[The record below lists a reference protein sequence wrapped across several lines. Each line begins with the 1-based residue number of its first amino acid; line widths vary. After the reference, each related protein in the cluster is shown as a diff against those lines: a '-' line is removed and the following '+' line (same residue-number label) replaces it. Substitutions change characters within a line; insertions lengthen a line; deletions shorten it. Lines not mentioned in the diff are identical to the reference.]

1 MAKIVHSETA
11 PSEAV
16 HYTFAGVEFD
26 LSGKKSYA
34 THDADVIGAASAHPW
49 LKVVLEDERG
59 VEPQY
64 VDQIDPKDDPLS
76 AANSVG
82 NDTEKALAFEASK
95 RDEEAPLVAI
105 DAGATQT
112 EAITTGDVAET
123 LAADPTAKTT
133 EKKD

>member
-1 MAKIVHSETA
+1 MAKIVHSEAA

-16 HYTFAGVEFD
+16 HYTFAGAEFD
-26 LSGKKSYA
+26 LSGKKSYS
-34 THDADVIGAASAHPW
+34 TTDPDVIGAASAHPW
-49 LKVVLEDERG
+49 LTVVLDNEQG

-76 AANSVG
+76 AVNSVG
-82 NDTEKALAFEASK
+82 NDTDKALAFEATK
-95 RDEEAPLVAI
+95 RDDEAPLVAI

-112 EAITTGDVAET
+112 EAVTTGEVAET